1 MATKERELMIFKR
14 GSRYTRDEIH
24 MSYFNTPV
32 PRVGTGNWTTG
43 YVRPKDSGDLIV
55 FMNIGVAGTT
65 GHDFEN
71 HYDERTQT
79 LIWFSKP
86 NAHSGQPTFQKL
98 LSGDVKPLFFAR
110 WDSSHPFFFLGTGN
124 ILNFEDGYKSPQGH
138 SCIRMVVNV
147 LDLGDIISPQLEDGS
162 TFEQDPILGSE
173 SSFLFEKHLEDFL
186 VTNWDKTPL
195 AREYEIFRENG
206 EIRGQQF
213 RTDTGPIDI
222 LGRRKDKFD
231 FLVVELKRDR
241 ASDAVVGQTLRYMG
255 WIKEH
260 LCTHTQNVTGCIIA
274 RRKNPKLDYALKGV
288 NSIQFLKYEVD
299 FRLIA

>member
-1 MATKERELMIFKR
+1 MFKR
-14 GSRYTRDEIH
+14 GSTYTRDEIH
-24 MSYFNTPV
+24 MSYFDEPV

-43 YVRPKDSGDLIV
+43 YVRPRETNDLIV

-71 HYDERTQT
+71 HYDENTKT

-98 LSGDVKPLFFAR
+98 VSGELKPFFFAR
-110 WDSSHPFFFLGTGN
+110 WQKSDPFTFLGTGN
-124 ILNFEDGYKSPQGH
+124 ILNFQDGYTTPQGH
-138 SCIRMVVNV
+138 SCIRMIVNV
-147 LDLGDIISPQLEDGS
+147 LELGDIISPTLAAAIS
-162 TFEQDPILGSE
+162 PSE
-173 SSFLFEKHLEDFL
+173 KNGDQSSQSSFLFEKHLEDFL
-186 VTNWDKTPL
+186 VSNWERTPL
-195 AREYEIFRENG
+195 AREYEIFTENG
-206 EIRGQQF
+206 EVCGQQF

-222 LGRRKDKFD
+222 LGQRKDKSD

-241 ASDAVVGQTLRYMG
+241 ASDVVVGQTLRYMG

-260 LCTHTQNVTGCIIA
+260 LCTPNQNVTGCIIA
-274 RRKNPKLDYALKGV
+274 QRKDLKLDYALKQV